1 MLTEKDITDALVTW
15 KGAGLTPPRVA
26 NLGEFQT
33 MTRSML
39 SQYGRLDSAFWKKV
53 VGILAHSERWPRF
66 TDIDA
71 AVKSL
76 TEAKTPPTALPKPER
91 VNKANMARIKAI
103 VAHINQHGSFKGL
116 LEGPDDKVK
125 TYARH
130 LFPDCSDEFISNNAA
145 KLRTCKEA
153 DELCASGVV
162 CGNCP
167 FYGHRQ
173 FLKINKYNGY
183 AYINADIDVC
193 PKYPRKAV

>member
-1 MLTEKDITDALVTW
+1 M
-15 KGAGLTPPRVA
+15 
-26 NLGEFQT
+26 
-33 MTRSML
+33 
-39 SQYGRLDSAFWKKV
+39 

-116 LEGPDDKVK
+116 LEGPDEKVK

-167 FYGHRQ
+167 FCGHRQ

-193 PKYPRKAV
+193 PKYQRRAV